1 MATNL
6 SAYRAVEPALAE
18 QRRAPRHSV
27 AVKRASVRRHGREP
41 AAATLVD
48 LSVYGCRFDDGE
60 SYAAGERLWL
70 RLDGGMPV
78 AASVV
83 WSEGGRT
90 GCRFDAAIERS
101 TVRALTLVIR

>member
-6 SAYRAVEPALAE
+6 SAYRAVVPALAE
-18 QRRAPRHSV
+18 QRAAPRHV
-27 AVKRASVRRHGREP
+27 VTVTRASVRRHGRAP

-48 LSVYGCRFDDGE
+48 LSIYGCRFADGE
-60 SYAAGERLWL
+60 RYDAGERLWL

-83 WSEGGRT
+83 WCADGRT
-90 GCRFDAAIERS
+90 GCRFDGAIDRG